1 MMKTLVE
8 EIKYHINI
16 LRREISDQEVV
27 EKYEEKILSLN
38 NADLSYYFAKE
49 IEGSNK
55 QAHGQV
61 VIKSKDPE
69 YNFLFACY
77 IDKYDV
83 TDYYLTVLASGNKEY
98 IELFRNLLPN
108 SKNINKHTGSEYVI
122 SKFTDE
128 LSKKLTYKK

>member
-1 MMKTLVE
+1 MILESKNLE
-8 EIKYHINI
+8 YIYKFAKNI
-16 LRREISDQEVV
+16 LNGVNIQTLKEA
-27 EKYEEKILSLN
+27 ILES
-38 NADLSYYFAKE
+38 KE
-49 IEGSNK
+49 
-55 QAHGQV
+55 
-61 VIKSKDPE
+61 PE

-77 IDKYDV
+77 IDKYDI